1 MDMESNGCCGGC
13 DRCRCRREGELV
25 VLDSFVWPPW
35 EEEPE
40 QEKEEEC

>member
-1 MDMESNGCCGGC
+1 MCMEPKGCCGGC
-13 DRCRCRREGELV
+13 DKCRCCRWEGEPV

-40 QEKEEEC
+40 KEEEC